1 MKCITKQSSL
11 HAPFKIPRFNSERF
25 IISIVWETFCVTR
38 DEKNSKRREDQS
50 WNQKRNLIE
59 KETGENEVGAG
70 LGSWNTLDKSGKVC
84 GRTSFLY
91 PLNTSSSPVMRCN
104 IAQCKRSALEANQNT
119 RRVRREQELKLN
131 WSYAIG
137 RLEQQRKPTEFL
149 AYVAGAWKKWVQERT
164 RRARE
169 RETPP
174 SPFACLLR
182 APCSFLR

>member
-1 MKCITKQSSL
+1 MLPEK
-11 HAPFKIPRFNSERF
+11 HFA
-25 IISIVWETFCVTR
+25 ET
-38 DEKNSKRREDQS
+38 KRRVKDQS

-59 KETGENEVGAG
+59 KETGENEVGV
-70 LGSWNTLDKSGKVC
+70 LEHSGQKRKVC

-91 PLNTSSSPVMRCN
+91 PLNNTFSSPVVRCN
-104 IAQCKRSALEANQNT
+104 IAQCQTLCTGADQNT

-131 WSYAIG
+131 WSFAIG
-137 RLEQQRKPTEFL
+137 RVEQQRKPTEFL

-164 RRARE
+164 RYARE

-174 SPFACLLR
+174 SPLACLLR